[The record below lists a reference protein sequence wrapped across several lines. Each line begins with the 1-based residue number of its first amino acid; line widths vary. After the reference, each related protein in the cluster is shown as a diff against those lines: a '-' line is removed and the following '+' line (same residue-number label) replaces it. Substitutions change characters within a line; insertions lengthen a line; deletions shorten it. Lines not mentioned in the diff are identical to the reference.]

1 MDNIHS
7 LKEGQYIYFASD
19 FHLGAPSHEA
29 SLHREKQLVQWLDE
43 IRPHAAA
50 LYLLGDVFD
59 FWFEYK
65 KAVPKGFVRFLGKI
79 AEFTDQGIPV
89 HFFTGNHD
97 LWVFDYLPNE
107 LGMTIHREPYRVT
120 LAGKKFYL
128 AHGDGLGPGDGIFK
142 LLKKIFR
149 NSFAQWMFA
158 RIHPNFGITMAH
170 KWSLSSR
177 NEHATPDDFRGEENE
192 MLVQHARQVLRQE
205 YFDYLIFGH
214 RHIVLDYPLNDS
226 SRYINLG
233 DWIHHFTYGV
243 FDGNTLELK
252 KFGPSNGS

>member
-1 MDNIHS
+1 MDNSYS
-7 LKEGQYIYFASD
+7 LKEGQKIYFASD
-19 FHLGAPSHEA
+19 FHLGAPSHDA
-29 SLHREKQLVQWLDE
+29 SHTREKRLVQWLDE
-43 IRPHAAA
+43 IKPSTAA

-59 FWFEYK
+59 FWFEYR

-97 LWVFDYLPNE
+97 LWVFDYLPDE
-107 LGMTIHREPYRVT
+107 TGMVIHREPYRVT
-120 LAGKKFYL
+120 LGGKKFYL
-128 AHGDGLGPGDGIFK
+128 AHGDGLGPGDGTYKVI
-142 LLKKIFR
+142 KKIFR
-149 NSFAQWMFA
+149 NSFAQWLFS
-158 RIHPNFGITMAH
+158 RVHPNLGIGLAH

-214 RHIVLDYPLNDS
+214 RHIVLDYPLNES

-233 DWIHHFTYGV
+233 DWIYHFTYGV
-243 FDGNTLELK
+243 FDGKTLELK
-252 KFGPSNGS
+252 KFAPSDG

>member
-1 MDNIHS
+1 MENIHP
-7 LKEGQYIYFASD
+7 LKEGQKIYFASD
-19 FHLGAPSHEA
+19 FHLGAPSHDA
-29 SLHREKQLVQWLDE
+29 SLAREKHLVQWLDE

-107 LGMTIHREPYRVT
+107 VGMVIHREPYRVNI
-120 LAGKKFYL
+120 AGKKFYL
-128 AHGDGLGPGDGIFK
+128 AHGDGLGPGDGTFK
-142 LLKKIFR
+142 LLKKIFH

-158 RIHPNFGITMAH
+158 RIHPNFGIGLAH

-177 NEHATPDDFRGEENE
+177 NDHATPDDFRGEENE

-205 YFDYLIFGH
+205 YFDYLMFGH
-214 RHIVLDYPLNDS
+214 RHIVLDYPLNES

-233 DWIHHFTYGV
+233 DWLHHFTYGV

-252 KFGPSNGS
+252 KFVPSSG